1 MTTMTTLRMTKKRT
15 RMRRAE
21 TDVCEVEES
30 QANNLFRCATFFCRP
45 KFLFRPAH
53 LSTQYQSS
61 VGSTDAINDPAPRA
75 VRILLYTAG
84 HDTRTYDWSEFLL
97 FDTLGRYHDT
107 NGAGSP
113 ALIE

>member
-1 MTTMTTLRMTKKRT
+1 
-15 RMRRAE
+15 MRQAE

-30 QANNLFRCATFFCRP
+30 QANDLFRCATFFCRP
-45 KFLFRPAH
+45 KLLFRPAH
-53 LSTQYQSS
+53 LH
-61 VGSTDAINDPAPRA
+61 STDHLLDLQNAINDWAPRA

-97 FDTLGRYHDT
+97 FDTLGRYYDT
-107 NGAGSP
+107 DGAGSP